1 MKLYASMLK
10 NIDELRGEN
19 CKVCCK
25 GTQPANLSD
34 VAASNRL
41 LFGVPILILIFCSQ
55 RSLTFAFDIPALFI
69 VNLTVL
75 WHEKP
80 PEVYFQYEYLS

>member
-19 CKVCCK
+19 CKVCCN

-41 LFGVPILILIFCSQ
+41 LFGIPILILILGGQ
-55 RSLTFAFDIPALFI
+55 RSLTFTLDITALFI
-69 VNLTVL
+69 VNLTIL
-75 WHEKP
+75 
-80 PEVYFQYEYLS
+80 